1 MKLCEILIEVLG
13 WLEGT
18 GDIRGE
24 LGDGEGDGEERRKGN
39 PGEVW
44 QYGEENLV
52 ERVEGGEV
60 EQTVAGAQMEKEE
73 TGEEQVG
80 LEVL

>member
-1 MKLCEILIEVLG
+1 MSDDG
-13 WLEGT
+13 NG
-18 GDIRGE
+18 G
-24 LGDGEGDGEERRKGN
+24 GEGDGEERGKWN
-39 PGEVW
+39 LGEVW

-73 TGEEQVG
+73 TGEQVG

>member
-1 MKLCEILIEVLG
+1 MSDDG
-13 WLEGT
+13 NG
-18 GDIRGE
+18 G
-24 LGDGEGDGEERRKGN
+24 GEGDGEERGEGN
-39 PGEVW
+39 LVEVW

-60 EQTVAGAQMEKEE
+60 VAGAQMEKEMEE

-80 LEVL
+80 LVRL